1 MGFSGAPN
9 AVFKRSK
16 FRPKSQEPYVRS
28 REYAKLQKVGVE
40 LRANINLRQK
50 QGGKK
55 YKLDGGGR
63 EMTRKRRRENEIE
76 TTTPSPLLK
85 ACAMYGMDIK
95 CQYFQHILL
104 S

>member
-1 MGFSGAPN
+1 MGFSGAPT

-16 FRPKSQEPYVRS
+16 FRPKSQEPYVRP

-50 QGGKK
+50 QGGEK